1 MGRSGFDPVQ
11 RSDGLE
17 QQSLALRSSDKLP
30 TPKNRGVVTASR
42 DSRPYLLAT
51 GKPYYTILPP
61 LSMCPPIW
69 VSLTTPGSSI
79 CIRIVQSCQVYPENV
94 DVPRYYA
101 VLKPMALHGVDRRAR
116 IMLTVAWVL
125 SIIFSAPQIVL
136 FHVEPHSKVSWYA
149 QCVTFHSFP
158 SKTQELTYLVFGM
171 AMMYGIPLL
180 VIIFTYV
187 SILLEIYRR
196 SRQTTTDTF
205 RRSSLGYLG
214 KAKVRTLKMT
224 IIIVLVFIICW
235 TPYYIMCVWYWSDIK
250 SAKKVDQ
257 WIQKFLFLFASTNS
271 CMNPIVYGAFN
282 IRRRGA
288 TVSGTTTEGQVR
300 DRLSTFSSTGADHRP
315 SSSIR
320 LVHFHSLQLIKT
332 G

>member
-1 MGRSGFDPVQ
+1 
-11 RSDGLE
+11 
-17 QQSLALRSSDKLP
+17 
-30 TPKNRGVVTASR
+30 
-42 DSRPYLLAT
+42 
-51 GKPYYTILPP
+51 
-61 LSMCPPIW
+61 
-69 VSLTTPGSSI
+69 
-79 CIRIVQSCQVYPENV
+79 
-94 DVPRYYA
+94 
-101 VLKPMALHGVDRRAR
+101 
-116 IMLTVAWVL
+116 
-125 SIIFSAPQIVL
+125 
-136 FHVEPHSKVSWYA
+136 
-149 QCVTFHSFP
+149 
-158 SKTQELTYLVFGM
+158 
-171 AMMYGIPLL
+171 
-180 VIIFTYV
+180 
-187 SILLEIYRR
+187 
-196 SRQTTTDTF
+196 DTF